1 MDVILILGVLIIG
14 LVYFFYK
21 TGKETGKVNQPEQT
35 PIVKLGPEPDD
46 TPTPTVVEQP
56 VVKPAGEEPP
66 APKKRTRKPAAKP
79 AAMKAPAKPAAK
91 KPVKKTAKK

>member
-21 TGKETGKVNQPEQT
+21 TGKENGKVSQPAQS
-35 PIVKLGPEPDD
+35 PIVKLGPEPEEDK
-46 TPTPTVVEQP
+46 PTPTVVEQP
-56 VVKPAGEEPP
+56 VITPVGDDAP
-66 APKKRTRKPAAKP
+66 APKKRTRKPAVKP

-91 KPVKKTAKK
+91 KTAKKTK